1 MQHTFFGR
9 LVRHILFAIEL
20 TKRKSVMV
28 IHEAA
33 GTKLRRQKSH
43 ISALEGKNNKSR
55 VAWIRR
61 HRMWLGCV
69 ESLVSVFKCASGVP
83 LGPEKYSLSAAKSE
97 SQGRRRATV
106 LICSPHPDDE
116 ALVGGFALRAL
127 QETNARVVNCALTLG
142 AETKRKQERLREL
155 RASCAVLGFELKIPG
170 WPRKLGLENLELQVA
185 KSNPQLWR
193 LNHALVKSV
202 FEYAKPDVVLMPH
215 AGDFHGTHKATHQ
228 LAVEVAAEYSRRIPG
243 KRLLLLETEYWH
255 PMGKPNLM
263 VGITSADVAA
273 LIMAVAEHGGEVRR
287 NPYHLRHPARMIDNV
302 RRGSEVIKGEGAS
315 AEAFMFAEL
324 YRVSA
329 ITNGAQK
336 NTTRWKIMPPDRP
349 LKIRELYALFD

>member
-1 MQHTFFGR
+1 MFHQY
-9 LVRHILFAIEL
+9 
-20 TKRKSVMV
+20 SP
-28 IHEAA
+28 
-33 GTKLRRQKSH
+33 
-43 ISALEGKNNKSR
+43 EGKNNRSR
-55 VAWIRR
+55 VVWTRR
-61 HRMWLGCV
+61 HSIWLGFV
-69 ESLVSVFKCASGVP
+69 ESLVSAFKCASGVP
-83 LGPEKYSLSAAKSE
+83 LGPEKYWISAAKPKRHC
-97 SQGRRRATV
+97 RRRITV

-127 QETNARVVNCALTLG
+127 QESNARVVNCAITLG
-142 AETKRKQERLREL
+142 ADRKRKQERLREL
-155 RASCAVLGFELKIPG
+155 RASCAVLGFELKIAG
-170 WPRKLGLENLELQVA
+170 WPRILGLENVEPQGA
-185 KSNPQLWR
+185 KGDPQRWR
-193 LNHALVKSV
+193 VNHALLKSV

-215 AGDFHGTHKATHQ
+215 AGDFHRTHKATHQ
-228 LAVEVAAEYSRRIPG
+228 LAVEVAAEYSRRIRG

-255 PMGKPNLM
+255 PMEKPNLM

-287 NPYHLRHPARMIDNV
+287 NPYHLRHPARMMDNV

-315 AEAFMFAEL
+315 AEGFMFAEL

-336 NTTRWKIMPPDRP
+336 NTAKWKIIPPDRP